1 MLKKICLQAIA
12 LYQAYISPFLGASCR
27 YYPSC
32 SEYAKQ
38 AFLFQNPFIAALK
51 TAGRILTCNQLFKG
65 GIAYPSAFLHL
76 EVRTYKPCLVQY
88 WFIPSTIQKFKNIP
102 SGIVMQSQTFY
113 IIKNYPKVSR
123 VR

>member
-12 LYQAYISPFLGASCR
+12 FYQSYISPFIGTHCR

-38 AFLFQNPFIAALK
+38 VFLFQNPFVATFK
-51 TAGRILTCNQLFKG
+51 TAGRILTCNQFFKG

-76 EVRTYKPCLVQY
+76 EVRTYKPCLVLY
-88 WFIPSTIQKFKNIP
+88 WFIPSVTQRLENIP
-102 SGIVMQSQTFY
+102 SGIVMQSQIFY